1 MASAGGGAAGE
12 GEWLKIAELRAAV
25 QAQDPGA
32 KVRDDEPLYFTAPA
46 SSSIDLFVCLLA
58 FAAFS
63 SQPRLAGAHHSR
75 VSTSLA
81 CLTHVNYIL
90 DPELPSLLVTVY
102 CFA

>member
-25 QAQDPGA
+25 QAQDA
-32 KVRDDEPLYFTAPA
+32 RTKVRDDEPNP
-46 SSSIDLFVCLLA
+46 SISLLQRRLRLICLLA

-90 DPELPSLLVTVY
+90 DTELPSLLVTVY